1 MKKILFYTTI
11 MYIIEKRRLIFVGL
25 MLIATSIIILLQS
38 CNQSQV
44 DNLPEPI
51 KKKLEEIEVKGKT
64 LLTYRFLSMD
74 SLRLLYKNKVLFS
87 KHSSLIYAL
96 NKVDEQHLFRLD
108 SVLLPDTIV
117 DELIFYSPF
126 QKQIKFLSPVRKL
139 ILFYYPLQSFAA
151 YSNGRLIRWGPV
163 SMGKKSTPTPAGL
176 YFTNWKA
183 KRTVSTVNDEWIMDW
198 YFNLENQLGISM
210 HEYDL
215 PGYPASHSCIRML
228 ESDAIWFYEWADQW
242 TLTKDDRIASFGT
255 PVVVF
260 GEFPDLKVKPWL
272 QLNNSKELIQVADST
287 FGYEIKKYSTIILER
302 QSWNDS
308 IHSQISLSKK

>member
-51 KKKLEEIEVKGKT
+51 KKKLEEIEVQGKT

-87 KHSSLIYAL
+87 KYSSLIYAL